1 MLPPRR
7 KPPDKHTTGTTAVVA
22 AATNGAAADES
33 RTTTILDSGTTSHV
47 AKRVSERY
55 HKQVTLIGIGGKKMI
70 NFAGKFRGFPG
81 TIEDP
86 QTPANL
92 LATGKMLEEQQWREF
107 KITKELNSP
116 SDQKWIGIR
125 RNGEEVIL
133 GRRNSST
140 NLLYEA
146 TDEAQHGSQRRPP
159 ALQSSSTSSSS
170 HHNSTSLPAVHSHRS
185 RTDRYEETKMNEI
198 VQQLAFPRY
207 ETLKDLNNHVER
219 LILDS
224 DELKAHKQKT
234 RESHT
239 LGNMTNPRKKKMTK
253 EQVTQK
259 QAERGRLMF
268 FETLCADSFTL
279 KYKDINNCKQGY
291 LISDRKTGT
300 MWQIMYKNDSELL
313 DILQQFLVNEAARWK
328 TKLNQPNLR
337 CIRIKMDGLT
347 IQTSKEM
354 KKMLAE
360 MYNNHGVA
368 LLPVPP
374 QYHRASGF
382 IEARIKKVRA
392 IATALWNGLGYKLP
406 KSLYAYCFHHATMI
420 ADILP
425 DSSHEGRK
433 SSFEMREG
441 FSPSSSFIP
450 RTLFSTVYYK
460 NPDTDKKMGA
470 SGTGIF
476 VGHEDNESESVRI
489 WDPKQN
495 RILVRK
501 GARFDECVSGYP
513 SDRIQRMRA
522 GEQVHSIH
530 DRHVEHRRT
539 RADTQQE
546 RQERRKTAIIANTPF
561 MNLRYM
567 TIENPEDTSRAIGC
581 PICAKVFK
589 GLGGIRRHASALLNS
604 KKTLDGAHDTWL
616 QESSGPG
623 KKHAAGTTPTPT
635 KDSQSLDTNMTTSSK
650 KPPSKNSRR
659 SDTDTTNN
667 KSDRK
672 GTRTKRGSS
681 KTDTPAPTQR
691 RSSGRQHKPIVR
703 LTMAS
708 MLDEIPP
715 TIPLREP
722 EIESD
727 EPPSMEKT
735 ERSYTTKSLKNPPER
750 PTPLPSKV
758 HRNLWKEE
766 PPDTQDRFYNTPFTP
781 DPSPQYKPG
790 TYFHTLRAMLNI
802 TEDEDDCEW
811 INDLLQKYKGPDGCH
826 ENPSH
831 IHGYNFHT
839 SEERHNPTTGL
850 VILTVENAARH
861 EPHTLEEAMLSPYW
875 KHGLEEAVNN
885 ELKVMNDHSVFERA
899 KLPAGRKLIG
909 LKWVFKAKFE
919 DGVFIKFKARLCG
932 KGYSLIPGIEYKVG
946 ATSSPVARSHTYN
959 ICLSEAAYLGHS
971 VYFFDIKSAYLLA
984 ALAEDVYCSLPPGI
998 EIGLDP
1004 VTGTNC
1010 LQIKKSLYGLPQ
1022 SGHNHYKRLTKQLV
1036 TLGFVQSQND
1046 PCLFT
1051 LKRNE
1056 EVLRLCL
1063 WVDDAMVTTSSDE
1076 LWEYVRENVDK
1087 DSPLSKHGELSWI
1100 LGMAVTQDKKKGTIS
1115 VNQSA
1120 KITAILE
1127 KFGMTEAKAKR
1138 TPLPPRWTSQ
1148 AGWIPQTSQERND
1161 TVSRARREGLPHVKD
1176 YYDFITN
1183 YRMLLG
1189 AVSHLCVWGRNDLKQ
1204 ATYLCARY
1212 QATPGIEH
1220 WKALRHILR
1229 YLRGTI
1235 NLEMVFGTR
1244 RFADDAVLAAQ
1255 VDSDYCGHAADTKS
1269 TTGYVIFMHGNAIY
1283 AESRKQR
1290 STTLSTTEAEL
1301 VAASDCV
1308 RMLRYVRRVLIEDF
1322 EYDLP
1327 PTPLGEDNQG
1337 CIHLAH
1343 DGGDWKRKRHIRVA
1357 NSYLYEECTIHKTV
1371 AIKYIPSADNVADM
1385 MTKCLPGDAF
1395 ERHRNMLLG
1404 QVS

>member
-1 MLPPRR
+1 M
-7 KPPDKHTTGTTAVVA
+7 
-22 AATNGAAADES
+22 
-33 RTTTILDSGTTSHV
+33 
-47 AKRVSERY
+47 
-55 HKQVTLIGIGGKKMI
+55 
-70 NFAGKFRGFPG
+70 
-81 TIEDP
+81 
-86 QTPANL
+86 
-92 LATGKMLEEQQWREF
+92 
-107 KITKELNSP
+107 
-116 SDQKWIGIR
+116 
-125 RNGEEVIL
+125 
-133 GRRNSST
+133 
-140 NLLYEA
+140 
-146 TDEAQHGSQRRPP
+146 
-159 ALQSSSTSSSS
+159 
-170 HHNSTSLPAVHSHRS
+170 
-185 RTDRYEETKMNEI
+185 
-198 VQQLAFPRY
+198 
-207 ETLKDLNNHVER
+207 
-219 LILDS
+219 
-224 DELKAHKQKT
+224 
-234 RESHT
+234 
-239 LGNMTNPRKKKMTK
+239 
-253 EQVTQK
+253 
-259 QAERGRLMF
+259 
-268 FETLCADSFTL
+268 
-279 KYKDINNCKQGY
+279 
-291 LISDRKTGT
+291 
-300 MWQIMYKNDSELL
+300 
-313 DILQQFLVNEAARWK
+313 
-328 TKLNQPNLR
+328 
-337 CIRIKMDGLT
+337 
-347 IQTSKEM
+347 
-354 KKMLAE
+354 
-360 MYNNHGVA
+360 
-368 LLPVPP
+368 
-374 QYHRASGF
+374 
-382 IEARIKKVRA
+382 
-392 IATALWNGLGYKLP
+392 
-406 KSLYAYCFHHATMI
+406 
-420 ADILP
+420 
-425 DSSHEGRK
+425 
-433 SSFEMREG
+433 
-441 FSPSSSFIP
+441 
-450 RTLFSTVYYK
+450 
-460 NPDTDKKMGA
+460 
-470 SGTGIF
+470 
-476 VGHEDNESESVRI
+476 
-489 WDPKQN
+489 
-495 RILVRK
+495 
-501 GARFDECVSGYP
+501 
-513 SDRIQRMRA
+513 
-522 GEQVHSIH
+522 
-530 DRHVEHRRT
+530 
-539 RADTQQE
+539 
-546 RQERRKTAIIANTPF
+546 
-561 MNLRYM
+561 
-567 TIENPEDTSRAIGC
+567 
-581 PICAKVFK
+581 
-589 GLGGIRRHASALLNS
+589 
-604 KKTLDGAHDTWL
+604 DGAHDTWL

-635 KDSQSLDTNMTTSSK
+635 ANSHRSQRADTNKNKMKGSQSSD
-650 KPPSKNSRR
+650 
-659 SDTDTTNN
+659 SDTTP
-667 KSDRK
+667 
-672 GTRTKRGSS
+672 GGGRGSS
-681 KTDTPAPTQR
+681 SKDTSSLAQR
-691 RSSGRQHKPIVR
+691 RSSGRQRKPIVK
-703 LTMAS
+703 LTMTC

-727 EPPSMEKT
+727 EPPKTERT
-735 ERSYTTKSLKNPPER
+735 ERSYTAKTLNKSEDYER

-766 PPDTQDRFYNTPFTP
+766 PPDTQERSYNTPFTP

-802 TEDEDDCEW
+802 AEDEDDREW
-811 INDLLQKYKGPDGCH
+811 VNDLLQKYKGPDGCH

-839 SEERHNPTTGL
+839 SEERHNPITGL

-861 EPHTLEEAMLSPYW
+861 EPHTLEEAMKSPYW
-875 KHGLEEAVNN
+875 KHGLEAAVNN
-885 ELKVMNDHSVFERA
+885 ELGVMNDHSVFQRA

-932 KGYSLIPGIEYKVG
+932 KGYSLIPGIEYKVR

-959 ICLSEAAYLGHS
+959 ICLSEAAHLGHS

-984 ALAEDVYCSLPPGI
+984 ALSEDVYCSLPPGI

-1022 SGHNHYKRLTKQLV
+1022 SGHNHYKRLTKQLL
-1036 TLGFVQSQND
+1036 TLGFVQSKND

-1051 LKRNE
+1051 LKKNE

-1063 WVDDAMVTTSSDE
+1063 WVDDAMVTTSCDK
-1076 LWEYVRENVDK
+1076 LWEYVRDNVDK

-1100 LGMAVTQDKKKGTIS
+1100 LGMAVTQDKTMGTIS

-1127 KFGMTEAKAKR
+1127 KFGMTNSKAKR
-1138 TPLPPRWTSQ
+1138 TPLPPKWTSQ

-1212 QATPGIEH
+1212 QAAPGIEH

-1244 RFADDAVLAAQ
+1244 RFANDEVLAAQ

-1343 DGGDWKRKRHIRVA
+1343 DGGNWKRKRHIRVA

-1404 QVS
+1404 QV